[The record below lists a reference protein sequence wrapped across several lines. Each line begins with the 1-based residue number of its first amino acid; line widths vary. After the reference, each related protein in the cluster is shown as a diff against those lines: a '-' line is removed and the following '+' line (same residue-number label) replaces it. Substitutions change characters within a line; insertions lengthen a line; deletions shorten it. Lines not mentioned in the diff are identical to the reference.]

1 MILFIITLILGI
13 LNVWRYTIGLLK
25 DLGMFNLII
34 GCACLFVSGF
44 ELNDYI
50 SKMINKNK

>member
-13 LNVWRYTIGLLK
+13 LNVWGYTIGLLK